1 MNMSLVLSPS
11 KMFSVVEARELGG
24 KRKKAVANE
33 HNDFLRFPPPIC
45 AVFLHGPMYVE
56 RRMSIGR
63 KAYHAYLQ
71 RLLVAR
77 KILAL

>member
-1 MNMSLVLSPS
+1 MNMSLVLFPS
-11 KMFSVVEARELGG
+11 KMFSVVGARELAE
-24 KRKKAVANE
+24 KRKKEVASE

-56 RRMSIGR
+56 KRMSIGR

-71 RLLVAR
+71 QLLVVR
-77 KILAL
+77 KTLTL